1 MARLTDRYGNS
12 ITNNQQVTLWT
23 GSTNAYGGNMTLSDS
38 VSNYTT
44 LYFVCD
50 AYIFE
55 VPILSG
61 ETTLYG
67 SAVRDYRY
75 AVIKITSISGKTLK
89 WEGQLWADQNSNSG
103 LVIKKVIG
111 IKKL

>member
-1 MARLTDRYGNS
+1 MLVDRYGNS
-12 ITNNQQVTLWT
+12 IADNQQVTLWT
-23 GSTNAYGGNMTLSDS
+23 GNTNSYSGSMTLSDD
-38 VSNYTT
+38 VSNYIT

-50 AYIFE
+50 AYIIE

-61 ETTLYG
+61 ESTLYG

-75 AVIKITSISGKTLK
+75 ASIRITSISGSSLK
-89 WEGQLWADQNSNSG
+89 WDGQLWVDQSNNSG